1 MFSRIRA
8 NRVGVAMTLIEGSKT
23 AFLRK
28 KTASRRGN
36 GGVRA
41 GKHFGRQAAACEYWG
56 RVRLLSFLL
65 RGISRRG
72 ARAGKHF
79 GRRVAAGKW
88 AGAGTWR
95 AISTAGDFST
105 NARND
110 NVVRLVNSVN
120 CDVSTSFALEMTTY
134 SFWLIRLI
142 AILQKINGF

>member
-8 NRVGVAMTLIEGSKT
+8 NRVGVAMTLIEESKT

-28 KTASRRGN
+28 KTANLRGN
-36 GGVRA
+36 GAEPRGQV
-41 GKHFGRQAAACEYWG
+41 FGRQAAACEYWG

-79 GRRVAAGKW
+79 GRRAAAGKW
-88 AGAGTWR
+88 AGVGTWR
-95 AISTAGDFST
+95 AISTAGDFSA

-110 NVVRLVNSVN
+110 NVVRLV
-120 CDVSTSFALEMTTY
+120 
-134 SFWLIRLI
+134 
-142 AILQKINGF
+142 

>member
-1 MFSRIRA
+1 M
-8 NRVGVAMTLIEGSKT
+8 
-23 AFLRK
+23 
-28 KTASRRGN
+28 
-36 GGVRA
+36 
-41 GKHFGRQAAACEYWG
+41 
-56 RVRLLSFLL
+56 LSFLL

-79 GRRVAAGKW
+79 GRRAAAGKW

-95 AISTAGDFST
+95 AISTAGDFSA

-120 CDVSTSFALEMTTY
+120 CDVSTSFAPEMTLCT
-134 SFWLIRLI
+134 FGLIRLI